1 MWNKKEKQEQDISPA
16 EADTG
21 TEENENKGEADDIE
35 SLKEDA
41 ACARQEAAD
50 SHDRYLRVCAEFDNY
65 KKRAQ
70 RQMEDHK
77 KFSNTALI
85 KDLLPVVDNLER
97 ALAAS
102 NGNASTTEAC
112 MAEGVEMTLNEIKNI
127 LEKYNVTPIESLGE
141 PFDPNYHD
149 AMMQAESEEYPEN
162 TVIQELQKGYML
174 HDRVI
179 RPAMV
184 VVSKGP
190 SK

>member
-1 MWNKKEKQEQDISPA
+1 MWKNKKEKQEQDISPA
-16 EADTG
+16 D
-21 TEENENKGEADDIE
+21 GEAGAEESNGETDDIE

-50 SHDRYLRVCAEFDNY
+50 SHDRYLRLCAEFDNY

-70 RQMEDHK
+70 RQMDDHK

-97 ALAAS
+97 ALATS
-102 NGNASTTEAC
+102 GGNQSTTDAC
-112 MAEGVEMTLNEIKNI
+112 MAEGVEMTLSEIKNI
-127 LEKYNVTPIESLGE
+127 LAKYNVTPIESLGE

-149 AMMQAESEEYPEN
+149 AMMQAESEDYPEN

>member
-1 MWNKKEKQEQDISPA
+1 MNMWNKKEKQEQDISPA
-16 EADTG
+16 DGEVGA
-21 TEENENKGEADDIE
+21 EESSGEANDIE

-70 RQMEDHK
+70 RQMDDHK

-97 ALAAS
+97 ALATS
-102 NGNASTTEAC
+102 GGNQSTTDAC
-112 MAEGVEMTLNEIKNI
+112 MAEGVEMTLSEIKNI
-127 LEKYNVTPIESLGE
+127 LAKYNVTPIESLGE

-149 AMMQAESEEYPEN
+149 AMMQAESEDYPEN